1 MPHSHP
7 IPGGRYTFNQMHTEL
22 SGQGKGLAPRLDW
35 LLTACRGVRQEA
47 MDLRAEKRFLR
58 AVNPRLLLPAR
69 SGIRRTGFS
78 GRRHATLQEPREQPP
93 RAPMFEIPSAGS
105 RLRRP
110 TRPAAPN

>member
-69 SGIRRTGFS
+69 SGIRRT
-78 GRRHATLQEPREQPP
+78 
-93 RAPMFEIPSAGS
+93 
-105 RLRRP
+105 
-110 TRPAAPN
+110 